1 MEVYRLKKQ
10 LTDEQAD
17 KLKGKYLNE
26 KNYDVLITE
35 DADGY
40 DINGNLL
47 FRFRK
52 NAIPLETLKLGVL
65 GSRSIYFPLKAL
77 KMMEGQ

>member
-1 MEVYRLKKQ
+1 METYKLKKQ
-10 LTDEQAD
+10 LTDKQAE
-17 KLKGKYLNE
+17 KLKTKFLTE
-26 KNYDVLITE
+26 KNFDLLITD

-52 NAIPLETLKLGVL
+52 KCNTI
-65 GSRSIYFPLKAL
+65 
-77 KMMEGQ
+77 

>member
-1 MEVYRLKKQ
+1 METYKLKKQ
-10 LTDEQAD
+10 LTDEQTE

-26 KNYDVLITE
+26 NNYDLLITE

-40 DINGNLL
+40 DVNGNLL

-52 NAIPLETLKLGVL
+52 NAMTLETLMLEIGRASCRERV
-65 GSRSIYFPLKAL
+65 
-77 KMMEGQ
+77 